1 MSQMGQ
7 TRLGRADGKSG
18 HVGYPPIATGFFGA
32 ATFRDVHR
40 TGHVRYFLSTFVQ
53 GLERCPCG
61 IALP

>member
-32 ATFRDVHR
+32 ATFRDVPEPDTFDIFFQPSCR
-40 TGHVRYFLSTFVQ
+40 VSNFAHVV
-53 GLERCPCG
+53 
-61 IALP
+61 